1 MFKKGNITSI
11 NKGNDISYVAPLS
24 YRHLRIFGWLMMI
37 LMQISIVLATFSS
50 LNALDEA
57 TIDFSNNLHIASDI
71 IGYIA
76 QLAVPFFLLANFALI
91 ISSQENI
98 KKLVIFHASM
108 AILIYLGFIL
118 LYDRYFL
125 ALATKLL
132 SPLFGL
138 DGVKLFVD
146 AFIRLYFTN
155 YLTLNVFVDLLM
167 CSLLY
172 FFLIYKPKKIKPEKI
187 IYFRLLV
194 IFPILFEVSSAV
206 IKGLSLGADLFLLP
220 IELIPLL
227 TNKPIVTFLAFLA
240 IVIYLK
246 YQEKIYLKM
255 GGKEEEYAEFLTTN
269 AHNFQFDIILGII
282 FAIAGIVDLIVTIIL
297 LLTFS
302 EVSDI
307 DIVSFHTFKEVLK
320 FVQPWGFGKGIS
332 LLFFSP
338 ITLLLNYRK
347 KYSVSSKNIDIIIPL
362 IGIVLMI
369 LTFLEGFYQF
379 INL

>member
-1 MFKKGNITSI
+1 MFKKGDITSI
-11 NKGNDISYVAPLS
+11 SKSNDIRYVAPLS
-24 YRHLRIFGWLMMI
+24 YRHLRIFGWLMML
-37 LMQISIVLATFSS
+37 LMQISIVLALFSS
-50 LNALDEA
+50 INAKSEA
-57 TIDFSNNLHIASDI
+57 TIEFSQSLLTASDI
-71 IGYIA
+71 TGYIG

-108 AILIYLGFIL
+108 AVLIYVCFIL
-118 LYDRYFL
+118 LYDRYFM

-132 SPLFGL
+132 SPLFGIE
-138 DGVKLFVD
+138 GVKIFMDV
-146 AFIRLYFTN
+146 FIRIYFTR

-172 FFLIYKPKKIKPEKI
+172 FFLIYKPKKIKKNKLI
-187 IYFRLLV
+187 FFRLLV
-194 IFPILFEVSSAV
+194 IFPILFEAGSAV
-206 IKGLSLGADLFLLP
+206 IKGLSLGANLFLLP

-246 YQEKIYLKM
+246 YQEKIYRKL
-255 GGKEEEYAEFLTTN
+255 GGQYEEYQEFLTTN
-269 AHNFQFDIILGII
+269 AHNLQFDIVLGII
-282 FAIAGIVDLIVTIIL
+282 FAVAGILDLIVTIIL
-297 LLTFS
+297 LFTFS
-302 EVSDI
+302 EVNDI
-307 DIVSFHTFKEVLK
+307 DITNLHTFKQVLN

-347 KYSVSSKNIDIIIPL
+347 KYSNKTRNIDMLIPL
-362 IGIVLMI
+362 IGMALFVLV
-369 LTFLEGFYQF
+369 FLEGFYQLMN
-379 INL
+379 I